1 MKKILSVL
9 LIAMTLFSTNTYA
22 EAVNVKSETF
32 KEDKE
37 VLMSVLEK
45 GQCGQICVRCERDIN
60 RRRSTA
66 SSYYAFGFCRVSVTI
81 CKD

>member
-9 LIAMTLFSTNTYA
+9 LIAMALFSTNAYA

-45 GQCGQICVRCERDIN
+45 GQCGQICVRYERNIN
-60 RRRSTA
+60 G
-66 SSYYAFGFCRVSVTI
+66 SSRDPYAFGFCRVSVTI

>member
-9 LIAMTLFSTNTYA
+9 LITMTLFSANAYA

-37 VLMSVLEK
+37 VLISVLEK
-45 GQCGQICVRCERDIN
+45 GQCGQICVRYERNIN
-60 RRRSTA
+60 GA
-66 SSYYAFGFCRVSVTI
+66 SSYIYMLSDFAEFQ
-81 CKD
+81 